1 MRDRLLLQDR
11 VQACITGSAD
21 GKTGAVAKDG
31 SMAVFRVKLEPGKA
45 VDVQDVRAVD
55 ADKLRRVENS
65 FHITQ
70 RLLLEIPL
78 SLGAKTHIIV
88 LRFETSLA
96 LEKIRQPH
104 FHILES

>member
-45 VDVQDVRAVD
+45 IDVQDVQAV
-55 ADKLRRVENS
+55 
-65 FHITQ
+65 
-70 RLLLEIPL
+70 EISQIAEQEHQAHHHEKQTDESPARMWPPY
-78 SLGAKTHIIV
+78 SSSSHQTSSDSMFSVRSRNRG
-88 LRFETSLA
+88 FEEL
-96 LEKIRQPH
+96 
-104 FHILES
+104 